1 MNALEL
7 RDNAKQQLQEI
18 RTIETG
24 VDYLNK
30 VKAIETWAKAEKKD
44 AELQNIIAEQK
55 LRTQRIL
62 GGLLKEE
69 VKVGNPSKFNGQP
82 PRPLKSF
89 GLTKQQSS
97 DFQKVASLPEET
109 FEKEIETAKEQT
121 NRRIELTTSRMLK
134 VAKEYEKSQNLD
146 NLAEIGKNKIV
157 DIDFRLGD
165 FEEVFKDIEDGSID
179 CIITDPPYPYEF
191 IDCWSKLSRFAKRI
205 LKPNGYCIAYSGHI
219 HLPEVMNRMGEH
231 LTYYWTFNLIHTG
244 NTALVQGRNVFS
256 GWKPI
261 LVYQNG
267 FSKNKNLIDDC
278 IQGTGT
284 EKSHHIWQQ
293 ATNELKHL
301 IDGFTKP
308 NDTIIEPFAGSGTTI
323 IACLENNRNVLG
335 AEIDEK
341 TFNIAKQ
348 RIDEYNNS
356 KNEH

>member
-7 RDNAKQQLQEI
+7 REI

-62 GGLLKEE
+62 GELLRVSDLMSRKKESSSLSDYGLN
-69 VKVGNPSKFNGQP
+69 VK
-82 PRPLKSF
+82 
-89 GLTKQQSS
+89 QSHE
-97 DFQKVASLPEET
+97 FQKIASLPEET
-109 FEKEIETAKEQT
+109 FEKEIE
-121 NRRIELTTSRMLK
+121 
-134 VAKEYEKSQNLD
+134 
-146 NLAEIGKNKIV
+146 EIGKDKIV

-191 IDCWSKLSRFAKRI
+191 IDCWSKLSRFSKRV

-356 KNEH
+356 KK

>member
-62 GGLLKEE
+62 GGLLKTELPQGRSVTGSDTLSLNKIGVSRNE
-69 VKVGNPSKFNGQP
+69 
-82 PRPLKSF
+82 
-89 GLTKQQSS
+89 SS
-97 DFQKVASLPEET
+97 TFQKIASLPEET

-121 NRRIELTTSRMLK
+121 NRRIELTTTRMLK

-146 NLAEIGKNKIV
+146 NLAEIGKDKIV
-157 DIDFRLGD
+157 DVDFRLGD
-165 FEEVFKDIEDGSID
+165 FEEVFEDIEDGSID

-191 IDCWSKLSRFAKRI
+191 IDCWSKLSRFAKRV

-348 RIDEYNNS
+348 RIDEYNNT
-356 KNEH
+356 KNEY

>member
-7 RDNAKQQLQEI
+7 RDNAKQQLQEIEI

-62 GGLLKEE
+62 GELLRVSDLMSRKKESSSLSDYGLN
-69 VKVGNPSKFNGQP
+69 VK
-82 PRPLKSF
+82 
-89 GLTKQQSS
+89 QSHE
-97 DFQKVASLPEET
+97 FQKIASLPEET

-121 NRRIELTTSRMLK
+121 NRRIEL
-134 VAKEYEKSQNLD
+134 KEYEKSQNLD
-146 NLAEIGKNKIV
+146 NLAEIGKDKIV

-191 IDCWSKLSRFAKRI
+191 IDCWSKLSRFSKRV

-356 KNEH
+356 KK